1 MMYDGII
8 RKKVFDWYLFS
19 FVIAL
24 IIIGSIAIISS
35 TSMLPAQSRIIRT
48 HFIALFIGIVV
59 MTFFWILNYQIFNDQ
74 WKYVYAFSI
83 VILAGLLIFGSIE
96 KGSRSWYRL
105 PFFSIQPSEFA
116 RIGLI
121 LTLSSF
127 LERNLNKISEF
138 FYLFLGLLIT
148 LPFMYL
154 MLKQPD
160 FSGILITIPVI
171 FSMFYVAGASSFH
184 VYILLAYVFLS
195 SLFPLLWTAIVLN
208 PDLSDNFFVSIFF
221 ELADLGWNTLIFI
234 IFILLSA
241 FAGWKILNYFK
252 RISGFYFAGFAIIL
266 IAGFL
271 TGIFIKQQIK
281 SYQYKRVEVF
291 LDPAKDPKGAGY
303 NLLQARIAIGS
314 GGFLGKGIFSG
325 TQSRL
330 GFVPERHTDFIL
342 SAIGEE
348 LGFIGMFLVM
358 SLYVMIM
365 YRIKTISSLA
375 RDNYGYFIS
384 VGFFSLFFSYFVIN
398 FGMILGFLPV
408 AGVPLPLLSYGGSNM
423 VSIFII
429 IGLLQSIYSR
439 RYSIT

>member
-1 MMYDGII
+1 MMQSGTIK
-8 RKKVFDWYLFS
+8 KKVFDWYLFY

-24 IIIGSIAIISS
+24 VIIGSIAIISS
-35 TSMLPAQSRIIRT
+35 TYMLPAQSRIIRT
-48 HFIALFIGIVV
+48 HFIALFIGIAF
-59 MTFFWILNYQIFNDQ
+59 MSFFGILNYQIFNDQ
-74 WKYVYAFSI
+74 WKYIYALSI
-83 VILAGLLIFGSIE
+83 IVLAGLFIFGSVE
-96 KGSRSWYRL
+96 KGARSWYRL
-105 PFFSIQPSEFA
+105 TFFSIQPSEFA

-121 LTLSSF
+121 LTMSSF
-127 LERNLNKISEF
+127 LERNLNRISEF

-148 LPFMYL
+148 FPFMFL

-184 VYILLAYVFLS
+184 VSIFLSYVFLS

-208 PDLSDNFFVSIFF
+208 PSLSDNFFISIFF

-234 IFILLSA
+234 ILIAFLS
-241 FAGWKILNYFK
+241 FATWKVLNYFK
-252 RISGFYFAGFAIIL
+252 RISGFYFAGFAVVL

-271 TGIFIKQQIK
+271 TGVFIKHQIK
-281 SYQYKRVEVF
+281 SYQYKRVQVF

-314 GGFLGKGIFSG
+314 GGFTGKGIFSG

-342 SAIGEE
+342 SVVGEE
-348 LGFIGMFLVM
+348 LGFVGIFLVM
-358 SLYVMIM
+358 GLYAIIM
-365 YRIKTISSLA
+365 YRIKTISDLA
-375 RDNYGYFIS
+375 RDNYGYFIC
-384 VGFFSLFFSYFVIN
+384 VGFFSLFFSYFLIN

-429 IGLLQSIYSR
+429 IGLLQSVYSR